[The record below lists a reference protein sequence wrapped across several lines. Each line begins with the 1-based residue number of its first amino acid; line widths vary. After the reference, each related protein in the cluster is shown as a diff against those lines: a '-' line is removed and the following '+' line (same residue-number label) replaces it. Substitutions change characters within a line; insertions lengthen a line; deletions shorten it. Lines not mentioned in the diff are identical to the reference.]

1 MFSFIVC
8 SCIKFMWRN
17 DQLIWVYYFN
27 HSLPSPMRPSRSHE
41 SLASPLKPSNSNQ
54 LCAEQ
59 PTQFVKSSSIKSR
72 LKLIGQHQTP
82 SKSLRS
88 HTATSNTTTTNS
100 NSLQHEVV
108 FKLKLANAND
118 SSPVLINSIHTS
130 LFNKENCFEIKCTN
144 SAISITNDSPDLNQF
159 DYDSE
164 YNDEDDYLDYEC
176 ANEESRIRQRS
187 RRLTNRTAAAKCVS
201 SSEVYSSR
209 YFLCRSVEER
219 DKWMQCLKSV
229 VTQPYLISEQRHD
242 ENSLQVWLLEAK
254 GQAISSKPTKKY
266 FCEVFLNNILHAKT
280 CSKEKKEILF
290 WGESFDF
297 K

>member
-1 MFSFIVC
+1 
-8 SCIKFMWRN
+8 
-17 DQLIWVYYFN
+17 
-27 HSLPSPMRPSRSHE
+27 MRPSRSHE

-82 SKSLRS
+82 SKALRS
-88 HTATSNTTTTNS
+88 HTATSNTTTTTN
-100 NSLQHEVV
+100 NNNNRLQQEVV
-108 FKLKLANAND
+108 FKLKLANTND

-130 LFNKENCFEIKCTN
+130 LFNKENCFEIKCAN
-144 SAISITNDSPDLNQF
+144 SAISITNDSPDFNQF

-164 YNDEDDYLDYEC
+164 FNDDDDYLDYEC
-176 ANEESRIRQRS
+176 ANDDCKESRTRQGP
-187 RRLTNRTAAAKCVS
+187 RRLTSRTAAKCVS

-209 YFLCRSVEER
+209 YFLCRSAEER

-229 VTQPYLISEQRHD
+229 VTQPHLISEQRHD